1 VLSSVVNVAT
11 IIGAAPRVA
20 ARQSLTVEDRRTGPE
35 LPHSNL
41 TVGNLANERAHTR
54 AMKACLIA
62 WAEALLQGERQLSLE
77 KLSVKDVHTIATA
90 ILSPAVLAGDA
101 SWSSVASCISEAAA
115 HDVDCSAATPEQLI
129 VCLEVL
135 LRFSVSEV
143 CTERF
148 TFISAI
154 MGLSA
159 ADQEGLK
166 QILEQQLPGQ
176 GNAAL
181 PFTPASPTNVESSS
195 RELDDDELDL
205 WLSPTKGSTSTAA
218 LTAAAAAQVALG
230 ALHTSTSS
238 SSGSSSGSSSDT
250 VAAVMATEAVQRELA
265 LLQQEHAAAL
275 HREAAAVAA
284 AGELRRQL
292 EGAAMHAE
300 LRLIEAEGDLE
311 RSHGGTVQA
320 LTERLRRSEEQCSQL
335 SAVQAEV
342 RIRCCACCC
351 SLLTSWSI
359 T

>member
-1 VLSSVVNVAT
+1 
-11 IIGAAPRVA
+11 
-20 ARQSLTVEDRRTGPE
+20 
-35 LPHSNL
+35 
-41 TVGNLANERAHTR
+41 
-54 AMKACLIA
+54 MKACLIA

-90 ILSPAVLAGDA
+90 ILGPAVLAGDA

-115 HDVDCSAATPEQLI
+115 HDVDCSAATPEQLV

-181 PFTPASPTNVESSS
+181 PFTPASPYNVESSS

-230 ALHTSTSS
+230 ALHTSTSTSS
-238 SSGSSSGSSSDT
+238 SSGSSSGSSRDT

-284 AGELRRQL
+284 SGELRRQL

-311 RSHGGTVQA
+311 HSHGGTVQA

-342 RIRCCACCC
+342 RIRCCARLRAALTAAAFLQAGQ
-351 SLLTSWSI
+351 SHDSKPLLLI
-359 T
+359 A